1 MIARGAKLRWVA
13 TPKLE
18 PEPQYRPSTALDEFV
33 RSRDMTCRAAGCDRP
48 AMHADIDHTVAY
60 PAGPTHP
67 GNLKCYC
74 RILVQSNAVRQFRC
88 DDDIWGCTWFVP
100 YHEGLP
106 LNPCWRPI
114 MTQLATS
121 LYQRMGGYDVI
132 AAVIDDLFAI
142 LRSDP
147 AFARFFGG
155 RSNDSAVRSRQL
167 LVDQMCALSG
177 GPCNYIGRDM
187 KTSHSGL
194 GITDVEWETNMK
206 ASDAALAKNGVGD
219 AERAD
224 FLALFERYRDDIV
237 EAN

>member
-1 MIARGAKLRWVA
+1 
-13 TPKLE
+13 
-18 PEPQYRPSTALDEFV
+18 
-33 RSRDMTCRAAGCDRP
+33 
-48 AMHADIDHTVAY
+48 
-60 PAGPTHP
+60 
-67 GNLKCYC
+67 
-74 RILVQSNAVRQFRC
+74 
-88 DDDIWGCTWFVP
+88 
-100 YHEGLP
+100 
-106 LNPCWRPI
+106 
-114 MTQLATS
+114 MTQPAKS
-121 LYQRMGGYDVI
+121 LYQRMGGYNVI

-142 LRSDP
+142 LHSDP

-155 RSNDSAVRSRQL
+155 RSNDSVVRSRQL

-194 GITDVEWETNMK
+194 GISDVEWETNMK

-237 EAN
+237 EAD

>member
-1 MIARGAKLRWVA
+1 
-13 TPKLE
+13 
-18 PEPQYRPSTALDEFV
+18 
-33 RSRDMTCRAAGCDRP
+33 
-48 AMHADIDHTVAY
+48 
-60 PAGPTHP
+60 
-67 GNLKCYC
+67 
-74 RILVQSNAVRQFRC
+74 
-88 DDDIWGCTWFVP
+88 
-100 YHEGLP
+100 
-106 LNPCWRPI
+106 

-219 AERAD
+219 AQRAD
-224 FLALFERYRDDIV
+224 FLALFVRYRDDIV
-237 EAN
+237 EAK